1 MPVPA
6 SIADLSITPGANSPP
21 GSESPSSL
29 DDYQRAHAAF
39 IAQLRD
45 RVQPVVLG
53 GTGATSIPIWNQN
66 TTGNAATANAGPGNS
81 AFSMRNR
88 IINGNFGI
96 NQRGYV
102 SGAAVGAANTYTL
115 DRWRVVTSG
124 QNLAFVASGNGNS
137 VTAPAGGLEQVI
149 EGVNIEG
156 GTYVAGWVGVGTCT
170 VNGTARAKGETFTLT
185 ANTNA
190 TVRVVGAVSQFQ
202 LEPGTVATPFE
213 HRPIGLE
220 LALCQR
226 YFQLSPA
233 AAFTTASNNTV
244 AFLAFNLPVVM
255 RAAPTITQRTT
266 DIFAVATGP
275 NASADYAGTNTTID
289 SVLTNPAGVSRLRL
303 LGLSTNVTTNAYF
316 VLITENKF
324 GISAEL

>member
-213 HRPIGLE
+213 RRPIGLE

-226 YFQLSPA
+226 YALVIPVNAFFA
-233 AAFTTASNNTV
+233 AGTQRSVTAHYFFMPTPVPMRTGPTTTGPLGHVYSGDSTGGVSAWAGWTTTGNGLWNGLNSAACGFV
-244 AFLAFNLPVVM
+244 GSSVLLYSSGGPVV
-255 RAAPTITQRTT
+255 
-266 DIFAVATGP
+266 
-275 NASADYAGTNTTID
+275 
-289 SVLTNPAGVSRLRL
+289 
-303 LGLSTNVTTNAYF
+303 
-316 VLITENKF
+316 
-324 GISAEL
+324 ISAEL